1 MNVPKLRALI
11 QRISNIPDHPVT
23 NIDAPLLTPTRY
35 VPVRP
40 WVEVNIQR
48 RREIREI
55 EDMLW
60 WRNRL
65 EATREVKRNVNSKY
79 QVRKKES
86 EKESEKEKLE

>member
-48 RREIREI
+48 RRKIREV
-55 EDMLW
+55 EDMLG

-65 EATREVKRNVNSKY
+65 EATREVKRNLNSKY
-79 QVRKKES
+79 QVRKKET
-86 EKESEKEKLE
+86 KKEKLE